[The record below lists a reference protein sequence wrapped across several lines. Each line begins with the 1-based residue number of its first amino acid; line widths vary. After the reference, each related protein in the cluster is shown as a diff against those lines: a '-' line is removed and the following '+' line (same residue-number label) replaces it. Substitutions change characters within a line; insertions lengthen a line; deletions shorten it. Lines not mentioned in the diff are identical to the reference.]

1 MATPTQT
8 TVPINLAPDEK
19 TAQVMIYTPASLF
32 WGDIV
37 VKQMIRISTWLRTNT
52 VPDRLCL
59 INAKALVTNTGS
71 TTRPPVSFSEL
82 YVSVTQIQAFHLIPP
97 AKDPIDFDPSE
108 PNRKMEPVNA
118 LVGSFH
124 IKGFIRISAN
134 GNLKKFLEVNRES
147 YTAVYDAE
155 ISNLIT
161 PSMGNIAVPFLL
173 VRQET
178 AVFTAR

>member
-1 MATPTQT
+1 MATPTQPA
-8 TVPINLAPDEK
+8 VPINLAPDEK
-19 TAQVMIYTPASLF
+19 TAQVMIYTPASLY
-32 WGDIV
+32 WGNIV

-59 INAKALVTNTGS
+59 INAKALVTTTGS
-71 TTRPPVSFSEL
+71 TARPVSFSEL

-108 PNRKMEPVNA
+108 SNRKMEAVNA

-155 ISNLIT
+155 ISNLLS